1 MSGSRGIVA
10 CFEAPDAFLAALRRV
25 RVAGYTRIEAFTPFP
40 VEGLDELL
48 PRATTP
54 IGWIMLIAGGAGAT
68 GAYALQYWATHDY
81 PLNVGGRPLHSWP
94 AFVPVTFELGVLAAA
109 IVGVLALG
117 WLCRLPRLHHPV
129 FEVPGFERASQD
141 RLFLLIRDDDP
152 RFHPARTHAF
162 LAEAAPGY
170 VTEVLG

>member
-1 MSGSRGIVA
+1 VNAPRGIIA
-10 CFEAPDAFLAALRRV
+10 CFASPEDLLAVLHRARDE
-25 RVAGYTRIEAFTPFP
+25 GYTRIEAYTPFP
-40 VEGLDELL
+40 VEGLDEAL
-48 PRATTP
+48 PHATTP
-54 IGWIMLIAGGAGAT
+54 MGWIMLAAGTCGAC

-81 PLNVGGRPLHSWP
+81 PVNVGGRPLHSWP
-94 AFVPVTFELGVLAAA
+94 AFVPVAFELTVLTAA

-129 FEVPGFERASQD
+129 FAVPGFERASQD

-152 RFHPARTHAF
+152 QFHPARTHAF
-162 LAEAAPGY
+162 LVDSKPEY

>member
-1 MSGSRGIVA
+1 MSDPRGILA
-10 CFEAPDAFLAALRRV
+10 RFASPEELLAALERARA
-25 RVAGYTRIEAFTPFP
+25 AGYTRLEAYTPFP
-40 VEGLDELL
+40 VDGLAEAL
-48 PRATTP
+48 PRAGTP
-54 IGWIMLIAGGAGAT
+54 IGWVVFGAGLFGGT

-81 PLNVGGRPLHSWP
+81 PLNIGGRPLHSWP
-94 AFVPVTFELGVLAAA
+94 AFIPVTFELTVLTAA

-129 FEVPGFERASQD
+129 FEAPGFERASQD
-141 RLFLLIRDDDP
+141 RYFLLIRDDDP

-162 LAEAAPGY
+162 LADTAPEY

>member
-1 MSGSRGIVA
+1 MSESRGIIA
-10 CFEAPDAFLAALRRV
+10 CFKSPDALLAVLRHARE
-25 RVAGYTRIEAFTPFP
+25 AGYTQIEAFTPFP
-40 VEGLDELL
+40 VEGLDEAL

-54 IGWIMLIAGGAGAT
+54 IGWIVFVAGALGGC

-81 PLNVGGRPLHSWP
+81 PVNVGGRPLHSWP
-94 AFVPVTFELGVLAAA
+94 AFVPVTFELTVLSGAV
-109 IVGVLALG
+109 IGVLALF

-129 FEVPGFERASQD
+129 MTVPGFERASQD

-152 RFHPARTHAF
+152 QFHPARTHAF
-162 LAEAAPGY
+162 LADSKPEY